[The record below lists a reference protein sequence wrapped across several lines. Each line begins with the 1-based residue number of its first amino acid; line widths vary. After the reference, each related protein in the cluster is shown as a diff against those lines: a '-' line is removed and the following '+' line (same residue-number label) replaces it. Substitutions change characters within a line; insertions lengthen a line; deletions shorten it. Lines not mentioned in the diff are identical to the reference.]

1 MRQNHFSCSSK
12 YSSGLIAIVTSI
24 ILSFLIILVAT
35 VLGSS
40 AFFSRSND
48 VDFLSKQASYFLAR
62 SCLDRALLELAGNS
76 NYSGNETITIDSR
89 QCTINPVETSGSNKI
104 IKAAAQV
111 NSAVTNLKLTVVS
124 ITFATVSLEE
134 VSSF

>member
-1 MRQNHFSCSSK
+1 MIFKSSSK
-12 YSSGLIAIVTSI
+12 KSSGLIAIVTAI

-40 AFFSRSND
+40 ALFSRSND
-48 VDFLSKQASYFLAR
+48 VDFLSKQSSYFLAR
-62 SCLDRALLELAGNS
+62 SCLDQALLELAGNS
-76 NYSGNETITIDSR
+76 DYSGNEVIAIDSY

-104 IKAAAQV
+104 IKATAQV

-124 ITFATVSLEE
+124 TTFATVSLEE

>member
-1 MRQNHFSCSSK
+1 MVFAQQADFPFEV
-12 YSSGLIAIVTSI
+12 IAI
-24 ILSFLIILVAT
+24 
-35 VLGSS
+35 
-40 AFFSRSND
+40 D
-48 VDFLSKQASYFLAR
+48 SY
-62 SCLDRALLELAGNS
+62 
-76 NYSGNETITIDSR
+76 

-124 ITFATVSLEE
+124 TTFATVSLEE

>member
-1 MRQNHFSCSSK
+1 MLFK
-12 YSSGLIAIVTSI
+12 YNTKNSSGLIAIVTAI

-40 AFFSRSND
+40 ALFSRSND
-48 VDFLSKQASYFLAR
+48 VDFLSKQSSYFLAR
-62 SCLDRALLELAGNS
+62 SCLDQALLELAGNS
-76 NYSGNETITIDSR
+76 DYSGNEVIAIDSY

-104 IKAAAQV
+104 IKATATV

-124 ITFATVSLEE
+124 TTFATVSLEE